1 MVVLTQKKKK
11 KKNSAKGQLH
21 LHKNKI
27 VSFVKKA
34 NLASVIIHITILP
47 EKHLSLKFY
56 NLNGFK
62 KSKID

>member
-1 MVVLTQKKKK
+1 MVVLTQKKQ

-56 NLNGFK
+56 NLNGF
-62 KSKID
+62 

>member
-11 KKNSAKGQLH
+11 KDSAKGQLH

-27 VSFVKKA
+27 VSFVNKA

-47 EKHLSLKFY
+47 ENHLSLKFY
-56 NLNGFK
+56 NLNGF
-62 KSKID
+62 